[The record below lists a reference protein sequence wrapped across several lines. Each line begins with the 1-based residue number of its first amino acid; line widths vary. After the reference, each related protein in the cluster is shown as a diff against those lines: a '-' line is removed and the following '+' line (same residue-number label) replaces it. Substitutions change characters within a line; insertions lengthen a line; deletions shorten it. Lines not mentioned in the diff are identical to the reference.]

1 MTNSISIN
9 GARGEIEVMIDGS
22 PYRLCL
28 TLGALAEIET
38 ALGCVSIEDL
48 DGRLKSVSAGDIL
61 KIFEALLRGGGTSDA
76 AVSLASKA
84 MDVMGAAYAVKTT
97 FSAARG

>member
-1 MTNSISIN
+1 M
-9 GARGEIEVMIDGS
+9 GV
-22 PYRLCL
+22 
-28 TLGALAEIET
+28 
-38 ALGCVSIEDL
+38 
-48 DGRLKSVSAGDIL
+48 LKSVSAGDIL

-84 MDVMGAAYAVKTT
+84 MDVMGAAYAVKST